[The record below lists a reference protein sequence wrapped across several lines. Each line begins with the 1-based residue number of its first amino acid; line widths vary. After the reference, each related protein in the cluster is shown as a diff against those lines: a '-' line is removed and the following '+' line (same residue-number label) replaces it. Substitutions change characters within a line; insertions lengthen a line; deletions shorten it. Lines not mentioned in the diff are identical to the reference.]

1 MEGALNEM
9 LLEKA
14 LLLHEELIQ
23 ALDKERAAAASAL
36 GAQGEGAGQAAGLT
50 DDLIDF
56 GEDSKPPAPAEAAK
70 PIAVHAGAGGPDAA
84 AAAAAAAAATA
95 TAAPQALSDDAIFG
109 SPLTQQSPAAPASD
123 GAVLAEADQLLQQ
136 LGLDQKAEQQGEGK
150 ATG

>member
-1 MEGALNEM
+1 MEGALNET

-84 AAAAAAAAATA
+84 AAAAAAAATA

-150 ATG
+150 TTG